1 MNEYFITGRLHDE
14 SAPAYIIAEVAQ
26 AHDGSLGTAHAYIDL
41 IAEIGADAVK
51 FQAHIAEAE
60 STSDEVFRVNFSYE
74 DKNRYDYWERISFS
88 EEQWTGLANHARENN
103 IDFIVSV
110 FSDAAF
116 EFSQKLGVA
125 AWKLASGEV
134 FSNNRVT
141 RMAETGRPLLISTG
155 MSSWADIDEIHQ
167 KASVSGAEFALLQCT
182 SQYPTPFESVGLNV
196 IDELRKRYGVPVG
209 LSDHSA
215 SIWPPIAALARGAR
229 VLEMHIV
236 FDRRAFGPDSIAS
249 LTPADFALVVQ
260 ARDAFHDLKT
270 HAVDKDIMAEKLASV
285 RQLFSQSI
293 APVIPLTANTVLQPH
308 HLTTKKPGTGIKPD
322 RMRELVGRRLTRD
335 ISPHRLLCEDDFE

>member
-1 MNEYFITGRLHDE
+1 MSEYFITGRLHDE
-14 SAPAYIIAEVAQ
+14 MAPAYIVAEVAQ

-60 STSDEVFRVNFSYE
+60 STSDETFRVNFSYE
-74 DKNRYDYWERISFS
+74 DKNRYDYWKRMSFN
-88 EEQWTGLANHARENN
+88 EEQWAGLAKHAREKS

-134 FSNNRVT
+134 FSNNRVA

-155 MSSWADIDEIHQ
+155 MSSWADIDGIHQ
-167 KASVSGAEFALLQCT
+167 TAKASGAEFALLQCT
-182 SQYPTPFESVGLNV
+182 SQYPTPFKSVGLNV
-196 IDELRKRYGVPVG
+196 MDELRKRYDVPVG

-215 SIWPPIAALARGAR
+215 SIWPPIAGLAQGAR

-236 FDRRAFGPDSIAS
+236 FDKRAFGPDSIAS
-249 LTPADFALVVQ
+249 LMPADFALVVQ
-260 ARDAFHDLKT
+260 ARDAFHDLKL
-270 HAVDKDIMAEKLASV
+270 HAVDKNMMAEELAPV
-285 RQLFSQSI
+285 RQLFSQSV
-293 APVIPLTANTVLQPH
+293 AVAIPLTARTVLQAH
-308 HLTTKKPGTGIKPD
+308 HFTTKKPGTGIKPD
-322 RMRELVGRRLTRD
+322 RISELVGRRLTRD
-335 ISPHRLLCEDDFE
+335 VTPDRLLREDDIE